1 MEDWKIK
8 ISVLWLFY
16 AVALLAYFILGIFE
30 PDVLQQF
37 LDTGEI
43 GGMKIGPEILLIFA
57 ILLLVPLVMAFLSM
71 TLKDS
76 INRWANIIV
85 GIVFTVFQVVALIEI
100 LTLPTVYAYAVLMEL
115 SKVVA
120 PALIVWYA
128 WKSKQK
134 A

>member
-1 MEDWKIK
+1 
-8 ISVLWLFY
+8 VLWLFY
-16 AVALLAYFILGIFE
+16 AVAFLVVMSLGSLE
-30 PDVLQQF
+30 PGVLQKF

-43 GGMKIGPEILLIFA
+43 GGMKIGPELLLLLA
-57 ILLLVPLVMAFLSM
+57 VLLLVPLVMAFVSV
-71 TLKDS
+71 TLRDS
-76 INRWANIIV
+76 VNRWANIVV
-85 GIVFTVFQVVALIEI
+85 GIVFTGFQLVALIE
-100 LTLPTVYAYAVLMEL
+100 TLAQPSAWAVLMEL

>member
-1 MEDWKIK
+1 M
-8 ISVLWLFY
+8 LWLFD

-30 PDVLQQF
+30 PDVLQEF

-43 GGMKIGPEILLIFA
+43 GGMKVGPELLLIFA
-57 ILLLVPLVMAFLSM
+57 IIVLVPLIMAFLSL
-71 TLKDS
+71 TLKNS
-76 INRWANIIV
+76 KNRWTNIIV
-85 GIVFTVFQVVALIEI
+85 GIVFTVFQLVALIE
-100 LTLPTVYAYAVLMEL
+100 TLAEPSAWATLMEL

>member
-1 MEDWKIK
+1 M
-8 ISVLWLFY
+8 LWLFY
-16 AVALLAYFILGIFE
+16 AVAFLVVMQLAGLE
-30 PDVLQQF
+30 PDVLKNF
-37 LDTGEI
+37 ISTGEI
-43 GGMKIGPEILLIFA
+43 GGEKITPELLLIFA
-57 ILLLVPLVMAFLSM
+57 ILILAPLIMAFLSM

-85 GIVFTVFQVVALIEI
+85 GIVFTVFQVVALIET
-100 LTLPTVYAYAVLMEL
+100 LTLPTVYAYAVLMEF

-128 WKSKQK
+128 WRSKQK

>member
-1 MEDWKIK
+1 
-8 ISVLWLFY
+8 VLWLFY

-43 GGMKIGPEILLIFA
+43 EGMKVGPELLLLFA
-57 ILLLVPLVMAFLSM
+57 ILMLVPLIMAFLSL
-71 TLKDS
+71 TLMDS
-76 INRWANIIV
+76 INRWTNIIV
-85 GIVFTVFQVVALIEI
+85 GIVFTVFQLVALIE
-100 LTLPTVYAYAVLMEL
+100 TLAEPSAWATLMEL

>member
-1 MEDWKIK
+1 
-8 ISVLWLFY
+8 VLWLFY
-16 AVALLAYFILGIFE
+16 AVALMAYFILGIFE
-30 PDVLQQF
+30 PDVLQEF

-43 GGMKIGPEILLIFA
+43 GGMKVGPELLLVFA
-57 ILLLVPLVMAFLSM
+57 ILLLVPLIMAFLSL

-76 INRWANIIV
+76 TNRWTNIIV
-85 GIVFTVFQVVALIEI
+85 GIVFTVFQLVALIE
-100 LTLPTVYAYAVLMEL
+100 TLAEPSAWATLMEL

>member
-1 MEDWKIK
+1 
-8 ISVLWLFY
+8 
-16 AVALLAYFILGIFE
+16 
-30 PDVLQQF
+30 
-37 LDTGEI
+37 
-43 GGMKIGPEILLIFA
+43 
-57 ILLLVPLVMAFLSM
+57 LVPLIMAFLSM

-100 LTLPTVYAYAVLMEL
+100 LTLPTVYAYAILMEL

>member
-8 ISVLWLFY
+8 ISALWFFY
-16 AVALLAYFILGIFE
+16 AVAFLVVMSLGSLE
-30 PDVLQQF
+30 PGVLQQF

-43 GGMKIGPEILLIFA
+43 GGTKIGPEILLLFA
-57 ILLLVPLVMAFLSM
+57 VLLLVPLVMAFLSL
-71 TLKDS
+71 TLKNS
-76 INRWANIIV
+76 VNRWVNLIV
-85 GIVFTVFQVVALIEI
+85 GIVFTVFQVVALIET
-100 LTLPTVYAYAVLMEL
+100 LTLPTVYAYAALMEL
-115 SKVVA
+115 SKVVV